1 MKFISLAEQA
11 IVKKD
16 FREIWNTKMARS
28 TLILVP
34 TVMVI
39 ILPVMFLMMVF
50 FIPPDQMNGV
60 DQMMKLLPPD
70 AKGFSP
76 QQAMFYVLTDLLCPM
91 FFLMIPLMNSTVSA
105 SCSFVGEKERSTI
118 ETLLLT
124 PLTVKQIFKAKVFGC
139 IILSFISSLISFVVF
154 TIVISTGDILLK
166 LPFFFNWNWF
176 VLIVLLA
183 PAFTV
188 LGVIFMVL
196 ISGRSKSYM
205 ESIQTSSYIVLPVVL
220 LFIGQF
226 TGLFQLNALILLVIS
241 VCVFIA
247 DFILMIVASR
257 SFTPEKLLH

>member
-34 TVMVI
+34 TIMVI

-124 PLTVKQIFKAKVFGC
+124 PLSVKQIFKAKVFGC

-176 VLIVLLA
+176 VLIVLLS

-226 TGLFQLNALILLVIS
+226 TGLFQLNALILLIIS